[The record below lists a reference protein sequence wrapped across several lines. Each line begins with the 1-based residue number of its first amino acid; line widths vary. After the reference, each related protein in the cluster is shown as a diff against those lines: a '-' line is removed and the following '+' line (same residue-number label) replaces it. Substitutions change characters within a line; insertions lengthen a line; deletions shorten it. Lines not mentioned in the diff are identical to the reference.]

1 MLTLLELPNAMI
13 GEEILFA
20 NVDRKSDRMHSN
32 GC

>member
-20 NVDRKSDRMHSN
+20 KVDRQSDRRHSK
-32 GC
+32 GR